1 MRSKGVK
8 IIAMGVENE
17 EQEKRLHTLEIDY
30 LQGIFISQI
39 ENIG

>member
-1 MRSKGVK
+1 
-8 IIAMGVENE
+8 MGVENE